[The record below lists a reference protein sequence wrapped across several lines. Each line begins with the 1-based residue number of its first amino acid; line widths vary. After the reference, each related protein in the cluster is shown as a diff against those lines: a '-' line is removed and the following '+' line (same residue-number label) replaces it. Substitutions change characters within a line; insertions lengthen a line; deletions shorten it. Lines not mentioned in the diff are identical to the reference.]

1 MITKDRIVEL
11 TKKNIQF
18 VQNAYKRLHQYPELA
33 FKEFETSKYIREE
46 LKELDIPFREGYATT
61 GILGVLRC
69 KNSQK
74 RIIALR
80 ADIDA
85 LPITE
90 ETDLPYK
97 SQCDG
102 VMHACGHD
110 AHVASLLGVIRTLNF
125 LKDELEG
132 TFLFLFQPAEEKFP
146 GGAKTMLD
154 EKIFEGFSPDLIMA
168 QHVSPK
174 IEQGK
179 VGFRPGLISGAVD
192 EIYIT
197 IHGEGGHA
205 ALLKDHNAV
214 LASAAVLM
222 CLQDIPTKLTPEK
235 DETVLTFGRLVAEG
249 AMNVIPRK
257 VELDGTL
264 RTLNEKWRE
273 EALNLL
279 TDMVEKTVAEYGC
292 TAEIKINRSYP
303 SVIND
308 KQLNTRAEMYA
319 RDFLGRENIVTFDKQ
334 MTGEDFGYFSQLYPS
349 LFYRVGT
356 KSDKVKSGGLH
367 SSVFAID
374 LDVLEITTAT
384 MTWLAI
390 NFMEER

>member
-1 MITKDRIVEL
+1 MITKDRVLEL
-11 TKKNIQF
+11 TRKNIKL
-18 VQNAYKRLHQYPELA
+18 VQNSYKRLHQYPELA
-33 FKEFETSKYIREE
+33 FREFETSKYIREE

-69 KNSQK
+69 KNPHK
-74 RIIALR
+74 RIVALR
-80 ADIDA
+80 ADMDA
-85 LPITE
+85 LPVTE
-90 ETDLPYK
+90 ETGLPYK
-97 SQCDG
+97 SRYEG

-110 AHVASLLGVIRTLNF
+110 AHTASLLGVIHVLNS

-146 GGAKTMLD
+146 GGAKTMLNENVFD
-154 EKIFEGFSPDLIMA
+154 GFTPDLVLA
-168 QHVSPK
+168 QHVSPV

-179 VGFRPGLISGAVD
+179 VGFRSGLISAAVD
-192 EIYIT
+192 EIYLT

-214 LASAAVLM
+214 LASAVLLTR
-222 CLQDIPTKLTPEK
+222 LQDIPTKLAPVK
-235 DETVLTFGRLVAEG
+235 DETVLIFGRLIADG

-257 VELDGTL
+257 VELDGTM

-279 TDMVEKTVAEYGC
+279 TCIVEKTASEYGC
-292 TAEIKINRSYP
+292 TSEVKIVRSYP
-303 SVIND
+303 SVVND
-308 KQLNTRAEMYA
+308 AQLTVQAEKFA
-319 RDFLGRENIVTFDKQ
+319 GDFLGKENVVTFNKQ
-334 MTGEDFGYFSQLYPS
+334 MTGEDFAYFSQLYPS

-356 KSDKVKSGGLH
+356 KNDNIKSGGLH
-367 SSVFAID
+367 SSVFTID
-374 LDVLEITTAT
+374 LEVLETTTST
-384 MTWLAI
+384 MAWLAI

>member
-1 MITKDRIVEL
+1 MITKDRVLEL
-11 TKKNIQF
+11 TRKNIQF
-18 VQNAYKRLHQYPELA
+18 VQNTYKRLHQYPELA
-33 FKEFETSKYIREE
+33 FKEFETSRYIREE

-69 KNSQK
+69 KNPQK

-80 ADIDA
+80 ADMDA
-85 LPITE
+85 LPVTE

-97 SQCDG
+97 SRYDG

-110 AHVASLLGVIRTLNF
+110 AHVASLLGVIHVLNF

-154 EKIFEGFSPDLIMA
+154 EKIFEGFTPHLIMA
-168 QHVSPK
+168 QHVNPA

-179 VGFRPGLISGAVD
+179 VGFRSGLVSAAVD

-197 IHGEGGHA
+197 IHGQGGHA

-222 CLQDIPTKLTPEK
+222 RLQDIPTKLAPEK
-235 DETVLTFGRLVAEG
+235 DETVLVFGRLAAEG

-264 RTLNEKWRE
+264 RTLDEKWRE
-273 EALNLL
+273 EVLNLL
-279 TDMVEKTVAEYGC
+279 IDMVEKTVSEYGC
-292 TAEIKINRSYP
+292 TSEIKINRSYP
-303 SVIND
+303 SVVND

-319 RDFLGRENIVTFDKQ
+319 RDFLGKENVLTFDKQ
-334 MTGEDFGYFSQLYPS
+334 LTGEDFAYFSHRWL
-349 LFYRVGT
+349 GN
-356 KSDKVKSGGLH
+356 
-367 SSVFAID
+367 
-374 LDVLEITTAT
+374 VL
-384 MTWLAI
+384 
-390 NFMEER
+390 

>member
-1 MITKDRIVEL
+1 MITKDRILDL
-11 TKKNIQF
+11 TRKNIKL
-18 VQNAYKRLHQYPELA
+18 VQNSYKRLHQYPELA
-33 FKEFETSKYIREE
+33 FREYETSKYIREE
-46 LKELDIPFREGYATT
+46 LKELDIPFREGYAKT

-69 KNSQK
+69 KNPQK
-74 RIIALR
+74 RIVALR

-85 LPITE
+85 LPVTE

-97 SQCDG
+97 SHYEG

-110 AHVASLLGVIRTLNF
+110 AHTASLLGVIHILNS

-154 EKIFEGFSPDLIMA
+154 ENIFDGFTPDLVIA
-168 QHVSPK
+168 QHVSPL

-179 VGFRPGLISGAVD
+179 VGFRSGLISAAVD
-192 EIYIT
+192 EIYLT

-214 LASAAVLM
+214 LASAVLLTR
-222 CLQDIPTKLTPEK
+222 LQDIPAKLAPVK
-235 DETVLTFGRLVAEG
+235 DETVLVFGRLIAEG

-257 VELDGTL
+257 VEIDGTM
-264 RTLNEKWRE
+264 RTLDTKWRQ
-273 EALNLL
+273 EALDLL
-279 TDMVEKTVAEYGC
+279 TGMVEKTVAEYGC
-292 TAEIKINRSYP
+292 TSEIKIVRSYP

-308 KQLNTRAEMYA
+308 EQLTVRAEKYA
-319 RDFLGRENIVTFDKQ
+319 VDFLGKENVITFEKQ
-334 MTGEDFGYFSQLYPS
+334 MTGEDFAYFSQLYPS

-356 KSDKVKSGGLH
+356 KNDRIKSGGLH

-374 LDVLEITTAT
+374 LDVLETTTAT
-384 MTWLAI
+384 MAWLAV
-390 NFMEER
+390 NFIEEK

>member
-1 MITKDRIVEL
+1 MITKDRILEL
-11 TKKNIQF
+11 TRKNIQF
-18 VQNAYKRLHQYPELA
+18 VQNTYKRLHQYPELA
-33 FKEFETSKYIREE
+33 FKEFETSKYIKEE

-69 KNSQK
+69 KNPQK

-80 ADIDA
+80 ADMDA

-97 SQCDG
+97 SRHDG
-102 VMHACGHD
+102 IMHACGHD
-110 AHVASLLGVIRTLNF
+110 AHVASLLGVIHVLNF

-146 GGAKTMLD
+146 GGAKAMLD
-154 EKIFEGFSPDLIMA
+154 ENVFDGFTPDLIMA
-168 QHVSPK
+168 QHVSPA

-179 VGFRPGLISGAVD
+179 VGFRSGLISAAVD

-197 IHGEGGHA
+197 IYGQGGHA

-214 LASAAVLM
+214 LASAAILM
-222 CLQDIPTKLTPEK
+222 RLQDIPEKLTLKK
-235 DETVLTFGRLVAEG
+235 DETVLIFGRLAAEG

-257 VELDGTL
+257 VEMDGTL
-264 RTLNEKWRE
+264 RTLDEKWRE
-273 EALNLL
+273 EALNIL
-279 TDMVEKTVAEYGC
+279 TGIVEKTASEYGC
-292 TAEIKINRSYP
+292 TSEIKINRSYP
-303 SVIND
+303 SVVND
-308 KQLNTRAEMYA
+308 ERLNTRAEMYA
-319 RDFLGRENIVTFDKQ
+319 RNFLGKENVVLFDKQ
-334 MTGEDFGYFSQLYPS
+334 MTGEDFAYFSQLYPS
-349 LFYRVGT
+349 FFYRAGT

-384 MTWLAI
+384 MAWLAI
-390 NFMEER
+390 NFMNE

>member
-1 MITKDRIVEL
+1 MITKDRILEL
-11 TKKNIQF
+11 TRKNIKL
-18 VQNAYKRLHQYPELA
+18 VQNLYKHLHQYPELA
-33 FKEFETSKYIREE
+33 FHEFETSKYIREE
-46 LKELDIPFREGYATT
+46 LKELDIPFREGYAKT

-69 KNSQK
+69 KNPQK
-74 RIIALR
+74 RIVALR

-85 LPITE
+85 LPVTE

-97 SQCDG
+97 SRCEG

-110 AHVASLLGVIRTLNF
+110 AHTASLFGVIRILNS

-154 EKIFEGFSPDLIMA
+154 ENVFDGFTPDLVLA
-168 QHVSPK
+168 QHVSPA

-179 VGFRPGLISGAVD
+179 AGFRSGLISAAVD
-192 EIYIT
+192 EIYLT

-214 LASAAVLM
+214 LASAVLLTR
-222 CLQDIPTKLTPEK
+222 LQDIPAKLAPVK
-235 DETVLTFGRLVAEG
+235 DETVLIFGRLMAEG

-257 VELDGTL
+257 VEIDGTM
-264 RTLNEKWRE
+264 RTLDAKWRE
-273 EALNLL
+273 EALSLL
-279 TDMVEKTVAEYGC
+279 SDMVEKTVAEYGC
-292 TAEIKINRSYP
+292 TSEIKIVRSYP

-308 KQLNTRAEMYA
+308 EQLTVRAEKYA
-319 RDFLGRENIVTFDKQ
+319 GDFLGKENVVTFEKQ
-334 MTGEDFGYFSQLYPS
+334 MTGEDFSYFSQLYPS

-356 KSDKVKSGGLH
+356 KNNSIKSGGLH

-374 LDVLEITTAT
+374 LDVLETTTAT
-384 MTWLAI
+384 MAWLAI